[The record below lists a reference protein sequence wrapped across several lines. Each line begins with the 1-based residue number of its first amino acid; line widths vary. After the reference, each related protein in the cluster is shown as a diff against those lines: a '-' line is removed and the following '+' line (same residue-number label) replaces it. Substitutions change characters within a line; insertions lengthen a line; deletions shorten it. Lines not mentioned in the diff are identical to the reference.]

1 MMESNPTTPIQAMNS
16 NSKNGERQYNAYH
29 QQQNVMH
36 DLFQSIYTKEND
48 ANIDMNDNPYT
59 HGNVR

>member
-1 MMESNPTTPIQAMNS
+1 
-16 NSKNGERQYNAYH
+16 
-29 QQQNVMH
+29 MH